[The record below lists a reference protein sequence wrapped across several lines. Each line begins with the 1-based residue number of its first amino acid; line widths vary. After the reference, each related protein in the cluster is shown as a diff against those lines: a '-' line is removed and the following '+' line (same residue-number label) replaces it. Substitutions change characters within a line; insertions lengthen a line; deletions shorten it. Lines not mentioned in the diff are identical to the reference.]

1 MPARSPFM
9 RIAIGGAVPKGPR
22 WAGAPEAGPAPGGR
36 SEGRQPVRF
45 LNRKGK
51 KWPSVNRDMER
62 LMLQFC
68 CGFDDMWGLY
78 LLSMMLIVQSWLFN
92 CLLLVLV
99 FVLLL
104 FLLFCSLAWGT
115 ASHSRAVTEQQHRP
129 QQDVA
134 GRRIF
139 LPRKHQH
146 NWNIS
151 RPTVCY
157 QDNIKINYNI
167 SGDQWWS
174 TSLRVSKLIA
184 VVMKSFSASS
194 MTSTQL
200 ITILPTFFVTNLTN
214 CPCYHPRCMLR
225 AAVGVRSSIVQQVV
239 DRSGRL
245 DPIWYSDIMLYQS
258 LYSIS

>member
-1 MPARSPFM
+1 M
-9 RIAIGGAVPKGPR
+9 G
-22 WAGAPEAGPAPGGR
+22 
-36 SEGRQPVRF
+36 
-45 LNRKGK
+45 
-51 KWPSVNRDMER
+51 
-62 LMLQFC
+62 
-68 CGFDDMWGLY
+68 
-78 LLSMMLIVQSWLFN
+78 
-92 CLLLVLV
+92 
-99 FVLLL
+99 
-104 FLLFCSLAWGT
+104 
-115 ASHSRAVTEQQHRP
+115 
-129 QQDVA
+129 
-134 GRRIF
+134 IF
-139 LPRKHQH
+139 LPKKKHQH

-157 QDNIKINYNI
+157 QKNIRIDYNI

-174 TSLRVSKLIA
+174 TSLRVSKLMA

-258 LYSIS
+258 LYSISVVSVTSMVISDYISYIACRHQIGINWIEYRELNALNGGKRNQMYPSR